1 MEAGADFEQGADT
14 TMGTDG
20 TGGGT
25 GDAGEEFEEGG
36 FTGTVL
42 ADDADD
48 VALLDLEVDV
58 AEGPDVFGGA
68 FRGTIVGLAD
78 LEIRIFFSKNIRYPK
93 SSYVM

>member
-14 TMGTDG
+14 AVGTDG
-20 TGGGT
+20 TGGGAC
-25 GDAGEEFEEGG
+25 DAGEELEEGG

-58 AEGPDVFGGA
+58 AEGPDVIT
-68 FRGTIVGLAD
+68 RSTSGTIINL
-78 LEIRIFFSKNIRYPK
+78 
-93 SSYVM
+93 SYFQIWVFTM